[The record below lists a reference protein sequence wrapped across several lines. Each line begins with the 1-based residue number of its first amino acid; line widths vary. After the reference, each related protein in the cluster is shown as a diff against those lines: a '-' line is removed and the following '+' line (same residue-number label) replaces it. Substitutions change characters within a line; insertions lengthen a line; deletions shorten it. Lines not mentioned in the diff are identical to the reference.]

1 MHTHIEQHKKD
12 NTKKHKL
19 IQKKKDPDGSL
30 KEAITYSGKFVT
42 CIANKHASLPHS
54 PISHCHTLDE
64 PWSTWSHWNQTKP
77 KKKNKKKKKKKA
89 SALKYT
95 LKV

>member
-1 MHTHIEQHKKD
+1 VREQLLYNKIIKSKKSCKTQMHTHIEQHKKD

-64 PWSTWSHWNQTKP
+64 P
-77 KKKNKKKKKKKA
+77 
-89 SALKYT
+89 
-95 LKV
+95 